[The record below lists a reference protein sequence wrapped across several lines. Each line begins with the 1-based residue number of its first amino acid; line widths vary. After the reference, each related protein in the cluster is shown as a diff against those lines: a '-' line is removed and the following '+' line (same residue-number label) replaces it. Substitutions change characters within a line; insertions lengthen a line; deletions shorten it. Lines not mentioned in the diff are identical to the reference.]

1 MTITAFNKF
10 IEDLKRFKAKM
21 NDDNIPLTAQRVLLE
36 EYIDVYNIEHN
47 SKIRLNM
54 NNINLLIKEA

>member
-10 IEDLKRFKAKM
+10 IQDLKKFKNKM
-21 NDDNIPLTAQRVLLE
+21 NDNNIPLTVQKILLE

-47 SKIRLNM
+47 SKITLNK
-54 NNINLLIKEA
+54 NNINLLIKEG

>member
-21 NDDNIPLTAQRVLLE
+21 NDNNIPITVQRALLE
-36 EYIDVYNIEHN
+36 EYIDVYNVEHN
-47 SKIRLNM
+47 SKIFLPRHDIDRM
-54 NNINLLIKEA
+54 VKA

>member
-10 IEDLKRFKAKM
+10 MQDLKKFKKKM
-21 NDDNIPLTAQRVLLE
+21 NDNNIPLTVQKILLE
-36 EYIDVYNIEHN
+36 EYIDIYNVEHE
-47 SKIRLNM
+47 SKIRLNK